1 MKTEDCMHMAPRDTI
16 RGPLR
21 CGRRDSTPRG
31 TEECARAVVGI
42 AVPPAVGFRKSSD
55 LNAKEQLMRTR
66 TSVTAGALALAFG
79 LAGNAQAGTLEDVQ
93 ARGTLNCVVSTG
105 IAGFAYPDDAG
116 EWHGFDIDFCRATA
130 AAVLGDP
137 NAIKAVTSTG
147 KTRFTKL
154 NAGEGDVLWR
164 NTTVTFSRDVGVKL
178 RFHGI
183 NYYDGQ
189 GFMTR
194 KDLGVSSAS
203 ELDGASVCIQTGTTT
218 ELNLADY
225 FHANGMKYEAVT
237 IETNDEARQ
246 NYLAG
251 RCDVYTTDASGLAAT
266 RSTFTDPENHM
277 ILPEIISK
285 EPLGPAT
292 RHGDDQWSD
301 IVTWVLNATITA
313 EEKGV
318 TMENVDDMKANS
330 KDPEVLRLL
339 GAEGNQGA
347 ELGLS
352 ADFAY
357 NIIKS
362 VGNYGEIFERNIG
375 VNTPIGLARG
385 LNALWTDGGLQYSP
399 PFR

>member
-1 MKTEDCMHMAPRDTI
+1 MKI
-16 RGPLR
+16 RT
-21 CGRRDSTPRG
+21 ST
-31 TEECARAVVGI
+31 
-42 AVPPAVGFRKSSD
+42 AVGA
-55 LNAKEQLMRTR
+55 L
-66 TSVTAGALALAFG
+66 GLALG
-79 LAGNAQAGTLEDVQ
+79 VAGSAQAGTLEDVQ
-93 ARGTLNCVVSTG
+93 ARGVLNCVVSTG
-105 IAGFAYPDDAG
+105 VAGFAYPDDAG

-137 NAIKAVTSTG
+137 KAIKAVTSTG

-164 NTTVTFSRDVGVKL
+164 NTTITFSRDVGVKL
-178 RFHGI
+178 RFHGV

-189 GFMTR
+189 GFMVP
-194 KDLGVSSAS
+194 KSLGVSSAK

-225 FHANGMKYEAVT
+225 FHSNGMKYEAVT

-251 RCDVYTTDASGLAAT
+251 RCDVYTTDASGLAST
-266 RSTFTDPENHM
+266 RSTFSDPENHM
-277 ILPEIISK
+277 VLPEIISK

-318 TMENVDDMKANS
+318 TSANVDDMKANS

-339 GAEGNQGA
+339 GVEGNQGA

>member
-1 MKTEDCMHMAPRDTI
+1 MK
-16 RGPLR
+16 
-21 CGRRDSTPRG
+21 
-31 TEECARAVVGI
+31 
-42 AVPPAVGFRKSSD
+42 K
-55 LNAKEQLMRTR
+55 
-66 TSVTAGALALAFG
+66 TAIALAVIAAALTIGPQLAT
-79 LAGNAQAGTLEDVQ
+79 AGTLDDVKS
-93 ARGTLNCVVSTG
+93 RGVLRCVVSTG
-105 IAGFAYPDDAG
+105 VPGFAYPDASG
-116 EWHGFDIDFCRATA
+116 AWKGFDIDFCRATA
-130 AAVLGDP
+130 AAVLGD
-137 NAIKAVTSTG
+137 ASKIKAVTSTG

-164 NTTVTFSRDVGVKL
+164 NTTITFSRDVGVKL
-178 RFHGI
+178 RFHGV

-189 GFMTR
+189 GFLVKKALGVKSA
-194 KDLGVSSAS
+194 KDLN
-203 ELDGASVCIQTGTTT
+203 GASVCIQTGTTT

-246 NYLAG
+246 NYTSG

-266 RSTFTDPENHM
+266 RSTFSDPQNH
-277 ILPEIISK
+277 IVLPEIISK

-292 RHGDDQWSD
+292 RQGDDQWSD

-313 EEKGV
+313 EEKGI
-318 TMENVDDMKANS
+318 TQANVDKMKSS

-339 GAEGNQGA
+339 GVEGSQGK

-352 ADFAY
+352 NDWAY

-375 VNTPIGLARG
+375 AKTPIGLQRG
-385 LNALWTDGGLQYSP
+385 QNALWTKGGLQYSP

>member
-1 MKTEDCMHMAPRDTI
+1 MK
-16 RGPLR
+16 
-21 CGRRDSTPRG
+21 
-31 TEECARAVVGI
+31 
-42 AVPPAVGFRKSSD
+42 K
-55 LNAKEQLMRTR
+55 
-66 TSVTAGALALAFG
+66 TAIALAVIAAALTIGPQVAT
-79 LAGNAQAGTLEDVQ
+79 AGTLDDVKS
-93 ARGTLNCVVSTG
+93 RGVLRCVVSTG
-105 IAGFAYPDDAG
+105 VPGFAYPDASG
-116 EWHGFDIDFCRATA
+116 AWKGFDIDFCRATA
-130 AAVLGDP
+130 AAVLGD
-137 NAIKAVTSTG
+137 ARKIKAVTSTG

-164 NTTVTFSRDVGVKL
+164 NTTITFSRDVGVKL
-178 RFHGI
+178 RFHGV

-189 GFMTR
+189 GFLV
-194 KDLGVSSAS
+194 KKALGVKSAK
-203 ELDGASVCIQTGTTT
+203 ELNGASVCIQTGTTT

-246 NYLAG
+246 NYTSG

-266 RSTFTDPENHM
+266 RSTFSDPQNH
-277 ILPEIISK
+277 IVLPEIISK

-292 RHGDDQWSD
+292 RQGDDQWSD

-313 EEKGV
+313 EEKGI
-318 TMENVDDMKANS
+318 TQANVDKMKSS

-339 GAEGNQGA
+339 GVEGSQGK

-352 ADFAY
+352 NDWAY

-375 VNTPIGLARG
+375 VNTPIGLPRG
-385 LNALWTDGGLQYSP
+385 LNALWTKGGLQYSP

>member
-1 MKTEDCMHMAPRDTI
+1 MKKTTI
-16 RGPLR
+16 
-21 CGRRDSTPRG
+21 
-31 TEECARAVVGI
+31 
-42 AVPPAVGFRKSSD
+42 
-55 LNAKEQLMRTR
+55 
-66 TSVTAGALALAFG
+66 ALAVIAAALTIGPQVAT
-79 LAGNAQAGTLEDVQ
+79 AGTLDDVKS
-93 ARGTLNCVVSTG
+93 RGVLRCVVSTG
-105 IAGFAYPDDAG
+105 VPGFAYPDASG
-116 EWHGFDIDFCRATA
+116 AWKGFDIDFCRATA
-130 AAVLGDP
+130 AAVLGD
-137 NAIKAVTSTG
+137 ASKIKAVTSTG

-164 NTTVTFSRDVGVKL
+164 NTTITFSRDVGVKL
-178 RFHGI
+178 RFHGV

-189 GFMTR
+189 GFMV
-194 KDLGVSSAS
+194 KKALGVKSAK
-203 ELDGASVCIQTGTTT
+203 ELNGASICIQTGTTT

-246 NYLAG
+246 NYTSG

-266 RSTFTDPENHM
+266 RSTFSDPENH
-277 ILPEIISK
+277 IVLPEIISK

-292 RHGDDQWSD
+292 RQGDDQWSD

-313 EEKGV
+313 EEKGI
-318 TMENVDDMKANS
+318 TQANVDKMKSS

-339 GAEGNQGA
+339 GVEGSQGK

-352 ADFAY
+352 NDWAY

-375 VNTPIGLARG
+375 VNTPIGLPRG
-385 LNALWTDGGLQYSP
+385 LNALWTKGGLQYSP

>member
-1 MKTEDCMHMAPRDTI
+1 
-16 RGPLR
+16 
-21 CGRRDSTPRG
+21 
-31 TEECARAVVGI
+31 
-42 AVPPAVGFRKSSD
+42 
-55 LNAKEQLMRTR
+55 MRTG
-66 TSVTAGALALAFG
+66 TTVTVGALALAFG
-79 LAGNAQAGTLEDVQ
+79 VAGSAQAGTLEDVQ
-93 ARGTLNCVVSTG
+93 ARGVLNCVVSTG
-105 IAGFAYPDDAG
+105 IAGFAYTDESG
-116 EWHGFDIDFCRATA
+116 EWKGFDVDFCRATA

-137 NAIKAVTSTG
+137 SAIKAVTSTG
-147 KTRFTKL
+147 KTRFTLL

-164 NTTVTFSRDVGVKL
+164 NTTITFSRDVGVKL
-178 RFHGI
+178 RFHGV

-189 GFMTR
+189 GFMVR
-194 KDLGVSSAS
+194 KDLGVSSAT

-225 FHANGMKYEAVT
+225 FHSNGMKYEAVT
-237 IETNDEARQ
+237 IETADEARQ

-251 RCDVYTTDASGLAAT
+251 RCDVYTTDASGLAAQ
-266 RSTFTDPENHM
+266 RSTFGDDAPNHV

-301 IVTWVLNATITA
+301 IVTWVLNATVTA

-318 TMENVDDMKANS
+318 TSANVDDMKSSN
-330 KDPEVLRLL
+330 DPEVLRLL
-339 GAEGNQGA
+339 GVEGNQGA

-352 ADFAY
+352 ADWAY

-375 VNTPIGLARG
+375 VNTPIGLERG
-385 LNALWTDGGLQYSP
+385 INALWTNGGLQYSP

>member
-1 MKTEDCMHMAPRDTI
+1 MKK
-16 RGPLR
+16 
-21 CGRRDSTPRG
+21 
-31 TEECARAVVGI
+31 I
-42 AVPPAVGFRKSSD
+42 AI
-55 LNAKEQLMRTR
+55 
-66 TSVTAGALALAFG
+66 ALAVITAALTFG
-79 LAGNAQAGTLEDVQ
+79 PQVAKAGTLDDVKS
-93 ARGTLNCVVSTG
+93 RGVLRCVVSTG
-105 IAGFAYPDDAG
+105 VPGFAYPDASG
-116 EWHGFDIDFCRATA
+116 AWKGFDIDFCRATA
-130 AAVLGDP
+130 AAVLGD
-137 NAIKAVTSTG
+137 ASKIKAVTSTG

-164 NTTVTFSRDVGVKL
+164 NTTITFSRDVGVKL
-178 RFHGI
+178 RFHGV

-189 GFMTR
+189 GFLV
-194 KDLGVSSAS
+194 KKALGVKSAK
-203 ELDGASVCIQTGTTT
+203 ELNGASVCIQTGTTT

-246 NYLAG
+246 NYTSG

-266 RSTFTDPENHM
+266 RSTFSDPQNH
-277 ILPEIISK
+277 IVLPEIISK

-292 RHGDDQWSD
+292 RQGDDQWSD

-313 EEKGV
+313 EEKGI
-318 TMENVDDMKANS
+318 TQANVDKMKSS

-339 GAEGNQGA
+339 GVEGSQGK

-352 ADFAY
+352 NDWAY

-375 VNTPIGLARG
+375 AKTPIGLQRG
-385 LNALWTDGGLQYSP
+385 LNALWTKGGLQYSP

>member
-1 MKTEDCMHMAPRDTI
+1 M
-16 RGPLR
+16 
-21 CGRRDSTPRG
+21 RRIYAFVG
-31 TEECARAVVGI
+31 TAAI
-42 AVPPAVGFRKSSD
+42 AAFAFVA
-55 LNAKEQLMRTR
+55 
-66 TSVTAGALALAFG
+66 TAT
-79 LAGNAQAGTLEDVQ
+79 AGTLDDVKK
-93 ARGTLNCVVSTG
+93 RGVLRCIVSTG
-105 IAGFAYPDDAG
+105 IAGFAYPDANG
-116 EWHGFDIDFCRATA
+116 VWKGFDIDFCRATA
-130 AAVLGDP
+130 AAVLGDSGK
-137 NAIKAVTSTG
+137 IKAVTATG
-147 KTRFTKL
+147 KTRFTLL
-154 NAGEGDVLWR
+154 NSREGDVLWR
-164 NTTVTFSRDVGVKL
+164 NTTITFSRDVGVKL
-178 RFHGI
+178 RFHGV

-189 GFMTR
+189 GFMV
-194 KDLGVSSAS
+194 KKSLGIKSAT
-203 ELDGASVCIQTGTTT
+203 ELDGASICIQTGTTT

-225 FHANGMKYEAVT
+225 FYANDMTYEAVA

-246 NYLAG
+246 NYTAG

-266 RSTFTDPENHM
+266 RSTFTDPDDHV

-301 IVTWVLNATITA
+301 IITWVLNATITA

-318 TMENVDDMKANS
+318 TSANVDEMKNS

-339 GAEGNQGA
+339 GVEGSQGE

-352 ADFAY
+352 KDWAY

-375 VNTPIGLARG
+375 MNTPIGLERG
-385 LNALWTDGGLQYSP
+385 LNALWTNGGLQYSP

>member
-1 MKTEDCMHMAPRDTI
+1 MR
-16 RGPLR
+16 PLNVL
-21 CGRRDSTPRG
+21 TA
-31 TEECARAVVGI
+31 TLVV
-42 AVPPAVGFRKSSD
+42 ASFTVAAAAS
-55 LNAKEQLMRTR
+55 
-66 TSVTAGALALAFG
+66 
-79 LAGNAQAGTLEDVQ
+79 AGTLEDVK
-93 ARGTLNCVVSTG
+93 ARGVLRCVVSTG
-105 IAGFAYPDDAG
+105 IAGFAYPDANG
-116 EWHGFDIDFCRATA
+116 VWKGFDIDFCRATA
-130 AAVLGDP
+130 AAVLGD
-137 NAIKAVTSTG
+137 ASKIKAVTSTG
-147 KTRFTKL
+147 KTRFTLL
-154 NAGEGDVLWR
+154 NSGEGDVLWR

-189 GFMTR
+189 GFMVS
-194 KDLGVSSAS
+194 KELGVSSAK
-203 ELDGASVCIQTGTTT
+203 ELDGASICIQTGTTT

-246 NYLAG
+246 NYTAG
-251 RCDVYTTDASGLAAT
+251 RCDVYTTDASGLAST
-266 RSTFTDPENHM
+266 RSTFTDPENHI

-301 IVTWVLNATITA
+301 IITWVLNATVTA

-318 TMENVDDMKANS
+318 TSANIDSMKKS
-330 KDPEVLRLL
+330 KDPEILRLL
-339 GAEGNQGA
+339 GVEGSQGK

-352 ADFAY
+352 TDWAY

-375 VNTPIGLARG
+375 VKTPIGLERG
-385 LNALWTDGGLQYSP
+385 LNALWINGGLQYSP

>member
-1 MKTEDCMHMAPRDTI
+1 MK
-16 RGPLR
+16 
-21 CGRRDSTPRG
+21 
-31 TEECARAVVGI
+31 
-42 AVPPAVGFRKSSD
+42 K
-55 LNAKEQLMRTR
+55 
-66 TSVTAGALALAFG
+66 TAIALAVIAAALTIGPQVAT
-79 LAGNAQAGTLEDVQ
+79 AGTLDDVKS
-93 ARGTLNCVVSTG
+93 RGVLRCVVSTG
-105 IAGFAYPDDAG
+105 VPGFAYPDASG
-116 EWHGFDIDFCRATA
+116 AWKGFDIDFCRATA
-130 AAVLGDP
+130 AAVLGD
-137 NAIKAVTSTG
+137 ASKIKAVTSTG

-164 NTTVTFSRDVGVKL
+164 NTTITFSRDVGVKL
-178 RFHGI
+178 RFHGV

-189 GFMTR
+189 GFMV
-194 KDLGVSSAS
+194 KKALGVKSAK
-203 ELDGASVCIQTGTTT
+203 ELNGASICIQTGTTT

-246 NYLAG
+246 NYTSG

-266 RSTFTDPENHM
+266 RSTFSDPQNH
-277 ILPEIISK
+277 IVLPEIISK

-292 RHGDDQWSD
+292 RQGDDQWSD

-313 EEKGV
+313 EEKGI
-318 TMENVDDMKANS
+318 TQANVDKMKSS

-339 GAEGNQGA
+339 GVEGSQGK

-352 ADFAY
+352 NDWAY

-375 VNTPIGLARG
+375 VNTPLGIERG
-385 LNALWTDGGLQYSP
+385 INALWTDGGLIYSP

>member
-1 MKTEDCMHMAPRDTI
+1 MKASIT
-16 RGPLR
+16 
-21 CGRRDSTPRG
+21 
-31 TEECARAVVGI
+31 
-42 AVPPAVGFRKSSD
+42 
-55 LNAKEQLMRTR
+55 NALTL
-66 TSVTAGALALAFG
+66 ALALALS
-79 LAGNAQAGTLEDVQ
+79 LAGVARAGTLEDVQ
-93 ARGTLNCVVSTG
+93 ARGVLNCVVSTG
-105 IAGFAYPDDAG
+105 IAGFAYTDADG
-116 EWHGFDIDFCRATA
+116 EWQGFDIDFCRATA
-130 AAVLGDP
+130 AAVLGDAG
-137 NAIKAVTSTG
+137 AIKAVTSTG

-154 NAGEGDVLWR
+154 NASEGDVLWR
-164 NTTVTFSRDVGVKL
+164 NTTITFSRDVGVKL
-178 RFHGI
+178 RFHGV

-189 GFMTR
+189 GFMVR
-194 KDLGVSSAS
+194 NDLGVTSAT

-225 FHANGMKYEAVT
+225 FHTNGMKYEAVT
-237 IETNDEARQ
+237 IETNEEARQ
-246 NYLAG
+246 NYSEG

-266 RSTFTDPENHM
+266 RSTFSDPENHA

-301 IVTWVLNATITA
+301 IVTWVLNATVTA

-318 TMENVDDMKANS
+318 TSENVDDMKSSN
-330 KDPEVLRLL
+330 DPEVLRLL
-339 GAEGNQGA
+339 GVEGNQGA

-352 ADFAY
+352 ADWAY

-375 VNTPIGLARG
+375 VNTPIGLERG